1 MFVGYVIAHLKIAKN
16 NYIIDK
22 ILFDACKKNFRYK
35 DYELEHLY
43 KVTSIL
49 KHFKTPSNIISP
61 TFHVLLNIQ
70 TDRRLLM

>member
-16 NYIIDK
+16 NYIIDR

-49 KHFKTPSNIISP
+49 KHFETPSNNISP